1 MIVFHDPT
9 PISQNPDRYRIEFTA
24 RGIKDELTAGH
35 TNWIEVPDQEI
46 EALEAWVVENDALVL
61 VDLSPYQR
69 AAIARINARIGE
81 VRARYVTVAAAQDM
95 IYLAKEA
102 EAKAFILEIVTPPNL
117 SAYPF
122 IAQEIG
128 ITGQD
133 AYEIAQI
140 WLNMAAQWRQVA
152 AGLENIRLFVVKMI
166 EEASDLVSIAS
177 IEASFFA
184 QVANL

>member
-1 MIVFHDPT
+1 MIVFHHPT
-9 PISQNPDRYRIEFTA
+9 PISQNPDRYRIDFTA
-24 RGIKDELTAGH
+24 RGNKDELTAGRS
-35 TNWIEVPDQEI
+35 NWIEVPDQEI

-61 VDLSPYQR
+61 ASLLPYQR
-69 AAIARINARIGE
+69 AAISRVNKRIGE
-81 VRARYVTVAAAQDM
+81 IRAKFVTVAEAQDM

-102 EAKAFILEIVTPPNL
+102 EAKAFIAELVPPPNL
-117 SAYPF
+117 LAYPF

-152 AGLENIRLFVVKMI
+152 AGLENIRLFIVKLI
-166 EEASDLVSIAS
+166 EEATDLVSIAS